1 MVPLARDIAAA
12 YATRR
17 EGQAPEW
24 AALPVQY
31 CDYAAWQR
39 ELLGSEDDPGSVV
52 SAQVGYWRD
61 ALAGAPGGP
70 ELPLSPPPPARL
82 SHARGR
88 GPGPGAAGGR
98 PPPGGGGPAG
108 AGG

>member
-24 AALPVQY
+24 APLPVQY

-61 ALAGAPGGP
+61 ALAGAPEVL
-70 ELPLSPPPPARL
+70 ELPLSPPPPPRL
-82 SHARGR
+82 WRARGR
-88 GPGPGAAGGR
+88 GAGR
-98 PPPGGGGPAG
+98 GGGGVRD
-108 AGG
+108 